1 MNGDIID
8 YHLAQIHTK
17 MKRIYLL
24 LSLLTGCLYM
34 QAAIYNVRDFGAKAD
49 GKAIDSPAINRA
61 IEAQT
66 NKPGKICYT
75 KNFNLSE
82 ITLDMKDKNAIE
94 LKENEQSN
102 IHFDYVKTTTDRR
115 TAGNLPH

>member
-1 MNGDIID
+1 MNGDTID

-61 IEAQT
+61 IE
-66 NKPGKICYT
+66 
-75 KNFNLSE
+75 
-82 ITLDMKDKNAIE
+82 
-94 LKENEQSN
+94 
-102 IHFDYVKTTTDRR
+102 
-115 TAGNLPH
+115 LPHKKAEVPYTCLPENMPVILSG

>member
-1 MNGDIID
+1 MNKTVVSPFSSFGKEENGDTID

-49 GKAIDSPAINRA
+49 GKAIDSPAINRT
-61 IEAQT
+61 IEAAAQEGGGT
-66 NKPGKICYT
+66 VYLPAGEYACY
-75 KNFNLSE
+75 S
-82 ITLDMKDKNAIE
+82 IR
-94 LKENEQSN
+94 LKSN
-102 IHFDYVKTTTDRR
+102 IH
-115 TAGNLPH
+115 L

>member
-1 MNGDIID
+1 MHEQIIIILCCRDLFAKIDELKHSKKNGDTID

-61 IEAQT
+61 IEAAAQEGGGT
-66 NKPGKICYT
+66 VYLPARRICLLFYPAE
-75 KNFNLSE
+75 K
-82 ITLDMKDKNAIE
+82 
-94 LKENEQSN
+94 
-102 IHFDYVKTTTDRR
+102 
-115 TAGNLPH
+115 

>member
-1 MNGDIID
+1 MNGDTID

-61 IEAQT
+61 IEAAH
-66 NKPGKICYT
+66 KKAEVPYT
-75 KNFNLSE
+75 CLPENMPVILS
-82 ITLDMKDKNAIE
+82 
-94 LKENEQSN
+94 
-102 IHFDYVKTTTDRR
+102 
-115 TAGNLPH
+115 G

>member
-1 MNGDIID
+1 MNGDTID

-61 IEAQT
+61 IEAAARRRRYRI
-66 NKPGKICYT
+66 PACRRICLLFYPAE
-75 KNFNLSE
+75 K
-82 ITLDMKDKNAIE
+82 
-94 LKENEQSN
+94 
-102 IHFDYVKTTTDRR
+102 
-115 TAGNLPH
+115 

>member
-1 MNGDIID
+1 MNGDTID

-61 IEAQT
+61 IEAAAQEGGGT
-66 NKPGKICYT
+66 VYLPAGEYACY
-75 KNFNLSE
+75 S
-82 ITLDMKDKNAIE
+82 IR
-94 LKENEQSN
+94 LKSN
-102 IHFDYVKTTTDRR
+102 IHLYLEQGARNHRSLPEKDKGYDNGR
-115 TAGNLPH
+115 TQ